1 MGKKVF
7 RIIIAI
13 IWFVVAGLCF
23 KRNDIAFA
31 VISAVLGIGFLY
43 KAITTKEEVAR

>member
-13 IWFVVAGLCF
+13 IWFIAAGMCF
-23 KRNDIAFA
+23 KRNEIALA
-31 VISAVLGIGFLY
+31 IISGVLAIGFLY
-43 KAITTKEEVAR
+43 KGITVEEVRK

>member
-13 IWFVVAGLCF
+13 IWFIAAGLCF
-23 KRNDIAFA
+23 KRNEIVLAIISGVLAIA
-31 VISAVLGIGFLY
+31 FLY
-43 KAITTKEEVAR
+43 KGIASEEVGE

>member
-13 IWFVVAGLCF
+13 ICFIVAGLCF

-31 VISAVLGIGFLY
+31 IISGVLAIAFLY
-43 KAITTKEEVAR
+43 KGITSEEVRE

>member
-13 IWFVVAGLCF
+13 IWFIVAGLCF
-23 KRNDIAFA
+23 KRNEIAFA
-31 VISAVLGIGFLY
+31 IITGVLAIGFLY
-43 KAITTKEEVAR
+43 KGITAE

>member
-13 IWFVVAGLCF
+13 IRFIEAGMCF
-23 KRNDIAFA
+23 KRNDKALAI
-31 VISAVLGIGFLY
+31 ISGVLAIGFLY
-43 KAITTKEEVAR
+43 KGITEEVRK

>member
-13 IWFVVAGLCF
+13 IWFIAAGLCF
-23 KRNDIAFA
+23 KRNEIALA
-31 VISAVLGIGFLY
+31 IISGVLAIEFLY
-43 KAITTKEEVAR
+43 KGIASEEVRE

>member
-13 IWFVVAGLCF
+13 IRFIAAGMCF
-23 KRNDIAFA
+23 KRNDIALA
-31 VISAVLGIGFLY
+31 IISGVLDIGFLY
-43 KAITTKEEVAR
+43 KGITEEIRK